1 VSATAH
7 DGFFSALDLMPLSIL
22 LAIGGSPNSMKSV
35 QNRFPG
41 RARIRTISLVFP
53 PGMGFRSQDQV
64 LSGFSQS
71 SHSVIL
77 NPPTLKA
84 LLSSSGSSLPNK
96 EFMLNAQSPTVKFLS
111 MRLAW

>member
-1 VSATAH
+1 VSSPAH
-7 DGFFSALDLMPLSIL
+7 SGFFSALDLMPLSIL

-41 RARIRTISLVFP
+41 CARIRRISLVFP

-71 SHSVIL
+71 SHWLIS
-77 NPPTLKA
+77 NPLTLKA
-84 LLSSSGSSLPNK
+84 LLSSSGSSMPSKVLV
-96 EFMLNAQSPTVKFLS
+96 LL
-111 MRLAW
+111 